1 MARLLFFNSYQ
12 KRAASAPTLMR
23 FLVGLEGL
31 AIALAW
37 WILRLL
43 PADFA
48 SALGSRLLTVI
59 GPRLAKH
66 QKIKVNLAI
75 AFPELSRAEVEAL
88 ARRAWANIGAIMAEY
103 PHLDTI
109 CVRQADQ
116 RLDTV
121 MNDEVWGL
129 LQAGKPVVFVTAHL
143 ANWEVSATAMARKGI
158 PMIVVYSP
166 QQNPRIDRMLKRHR
180 RALGVELASKD
191 QAMRPLMQQLKQGG
205 CVGLVVDLRVDS
217 GAPVPFFGQDMWTTL
232 MPARLALKF
241 DGALVPARVERLQ
254 GARYRVTVHKPI
266 RPDDETADESVQV
279 LQMTRKMNALFESCI
294 REHPG
299 QWMCTKR
306 RWSKRLTPDWLR

>member
-1 MARLLFFNSYQ
+1 MARLLFFTSSR
-12 KRAASAPTLMR
+12 KRAASAPALTRL
-23 FLVGLEGL
+23 LVGLEGL
-31 AIALAW
+31 AMALAW

-66 QKIKVNLAI
+66 RKIKHNLAI
-75 AFPELSRAEVEAL
+75 AFPELSQAEVEAL

-103 PHLDTI
+103 PHLETI
-109 CVRQADQ
+109 CVREAE

-129 LQAGKPVVFVTAHL
+129 LQAGKPMVFVTAHL
-143 ANWEVSATAMARKGI
+143 ANWEVSATAMAREGI
-158 PMIVVYSP
+158 PMMVVYSP
-166 QQNPRIDRMLKRHR
+166 QQNPRMDRMLRRQR
-180 RALGVELASKD
+180 RALGVELVSKD
-191 QAMRPLMQQLKQGG
+191 LAMRPLMQQLKQGG

-217 GAPVPFFGQDMWTTL
+217 GEPVPFFGQDMWTTL

-241 DGALVPARVERLQ
+241 DGALVPGRVERLQ
-254 GARYRVTVHKPI
+254 GARYRVTVHEPI
-266 RPDDETADESVQV
+266 RPDDETADEPVQV
-279 LQMTRKMNALFESCI
+279 LQMTCKLNALFESWI
-294 REHPG
+294 REHPE

-306 RWSKRLTPDWLR
+306 RWPKRLTPDWLR